1 MGRVVLCIGKRAENP
16 YFFDKTCQN
25 IYSIEELCYV
35 FGENA
40 YLLDEDIVDKWLVK
54 WIEDECK
61 LTELARNL
69 YTMLNQKV
77 SAVAFVGTI
86 LAYTGYFS
94 KEKIMQIEA
103 VLKNGKNLSLF
114 ERKKAKADYLVKRKK
129 FALAVTEYD
138 SLIKE
143 LEGQDPVLLAKVR
156 HNKGVAQTGLFA
168 YEYASGEFLKAYEL
182 SGSEEDYMAYLAA
195 KRMYMEDQDYI
206 RFMSEHTEGY
216 EISLVLEKQINK
228 ILEQWQTAPE
238 REHMDVLFD
247 YKENGN
253 RNLYYREVEKLI
265 NELKQDYRECV
276 TN

>member
-1 MGRVVLCIGKRAENP
+1 VGRVVLCIGKRAENP

-86 LAYTGYFS
+86 LEYTGYFS

>member
-86 LAYTGYFS
+86 LEYTGYFS